1 MTEHSTSLPRTATPV
16 LRPAENPVPRNL
28 TSTPSTPIDAP
39 VSNPSPTFTPTGPA
53 LADALPI
60 SARAI
65 APAPT
70 RLASAPNEAF
80 GPLASASNT
89 PASARAR
96 PIPASAMYPALGILC
111 PGLFL
116 RPDAYD
122 PCLA

>member
-1 MTEHSTSLPRTATPV
+1 MTEHSTSLPRQLHRFLDQLRIRSQEFDLHPV
-16 LRPAENPVPRNL
+16 HTNRCTRVKSKSHFL
-28 TSTPSTPIDAP
+28 
-39 VSNPSPTFTPTGPA
+39 PTGPA

-65 APAPT
+65 APAPHHT
-70 RLASAPNEAF
+70 GFSTKEAF